1 MNFAVCLKQVPGT
14 TQVKINPQTNTLV
27 REGVAAIL
35 NPFDAYALEEAVRL
49 KEKAGGLVTVLT
61 MGPPQAEAM
70 LREAVS
76 VGADNAILLTDRSFA
91 GADTW
96 ATAGALAAALGKLKD
111 LDLILCGRQSIDG
124 DTGQVAPE
132 LAERLG
138 LPFLAYVS
146 KVEEIKPGYIRVQ
159 RLTEE
164 GHEVVESPLPAV
176 CTVVKEANVPRL
188 PSLRGQMKAKSLKV
202 ASWSAADAG
211 AAPDAVGAAGS
222 YTRVI
227 KVFFPQRER
236 KSEMINGEPQQQA
249 SILVEK
255 LKSAKLI

>member
-49 KEKAGGLVTVLT
+49 KEKAGGAVTVLT

-70 LREAVS
+70 LREAVA
-76 VGADNAILLTDRSFA
+76 VGADNAILLTDRAFA

-96 ATAGALAAALGKLKD
+96 ATAGALAAALRKLKD
-111 LDLILCGRQSIDG
+111 IDLILCGRQSIDG

-164 GHEVVESPLPAV
+164 GHEVVESPLPTV

-202 ASWSAADAG
+202 SNWSAADAG

-227 KVFFPQRER
+227 KVFFPKHER
-236 KSEMINGEPQQQA
+236 QSEMIPGEPEQQA
-249 SILVEK
+249 AALVEK
-255 LKSAKLI
+255 LKGAKLI